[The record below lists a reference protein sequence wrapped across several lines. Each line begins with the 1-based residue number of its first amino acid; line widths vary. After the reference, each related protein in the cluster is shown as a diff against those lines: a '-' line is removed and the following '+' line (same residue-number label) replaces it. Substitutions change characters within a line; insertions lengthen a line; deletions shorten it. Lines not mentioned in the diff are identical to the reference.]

1 MLLFDSLASAIIG
14 LASYVLLLTLLSFIE
29 KMHSDVG
36 TLVAGF
42 IGRWIIFVLAKTNI
56 IHLPINP
63 ATRVPTSLCIF
74 SIKLKSVKSN
84 TYDAKPMIALANES
98 NNNIVKRAIIA
109 GKLSF
114 MFLMFLIKIFRL
126 NYRNYVLFK
135 QGYLELNF
143 DNFLMMIS
151 LSSAEKY

>member
-1 MLLFDSLASAIIG
+1 MGLVVAIIKIV
-14 LASYVLLLTLLSFIE
+14 AAIE
-29 KMHSDVG
+29 ITFGSAFCVISKMQ
-36 TLVAGF
+36 
-42 IGRWIIFVLAKTNI
+42 AKTNI
-56 IHLPINP
+56 IHLPTNP
-63 ATRVPTSLCIF
+63 ATRAPTSLCIL
-74 SIKLKSVKSN
+74 SIKLKSVTSN
-84 TYDAKPMIALANES
+84 TYDAKPIIALVNES

-114 MFLMFLIKIFRL
+114 MFLMFLIKIFWL

-143 DNFLMMIS
+143 DNFLMTIS

>member
-1 MLLFDSLASAIIG
+1 MGLVVAIIKIV
-14 LASYVLLLTLLSFIE
+14 AAIE
-29 KMHSDVG
+29 
-36 TLVAGF
+36 
-42 IGRWIIFVLAKTNI
+42 IIFGSAFCVISKMQAKTNI
-56 IHLPINP
+56 IHLPTNP
-63 ATRVPTSLCIF
+63 ATRAPTSLCILRT
-74 SIKLKSVKSN
+74 KLKSVTSN
-84 TYDAKPMIALANES
+84 TYDAKPMIALTNES

>member
-1 MLLFDSLASAIIG
+1 
-14 LASYVLLLTLLSFIE
+14 
-29 KMHSDVG
+29 MH
-36 TLVAGF
+36 F
-42 IGRWIIFVLAKTNI
+42 FNKTQ
-56 IHLPINP
+56 
-63 ATRVPTSLCIF
+63 
-74 SIKLKSVKSN
+74 SVKSN

-151 LSSAEKY
+151 LSSLKNTELLFGLFFWIFLGLRFCANALR

>member
-1 MLLFDSLASAIIG
+1 MGLVVAIIKIV
-14 LASYVLLLTLLSFIE
+14 AAIE
-29 KMHSDVG
+29 
-36 TLVAGF
+36 
-42 IGRWIIFVLAKTNI
+42 IIFGSAFCVISKTQAKTNI

-63 ATRVPTSLCIF
+63 AIRAPTSLCIF